1 MIRLAALVA
10 VPALMLA
17 ACGDPAQ
24 EPASAPGETAV
35 TPGADAPPT
44 ASSAPASTRV
54 VGLDPEGLRLV
65 DRQSG
70 STASLAFGQPAEQV
84 LAVVGA
90 SRGAPAERGTN
101 PECGAGPL
109 DYASW
114 DDGLTVWFQNGAF
127 AGWATNRQG
136 ATLMTGVGVGSSRA
150 DLEGAHAI
158 TVEETTLGTEFSFG
172 GVSGLLENGRVSN
185 LWAGV
190 SCNFR

>member
-1 MIRLAALVA
+1 MTRIAALLA
-10 VPALMLA
+10 VPALLLS
-17 ACGDPAQ
+17 ACEDPAQ
-24 EPASAPGETAV
+24 EPASAPADTAV
-35 TPGADAPPT
+35 TPGPAAPPAT
-44 ASSAPASTRV
+44 SPAPASTRV
-54 VGLDPEGLRLV
+54 VGLDPEGLRLI

-84 LAVVGA
+84 LAMVGA

-101 PECGAGPL
+101 SECGAGPL
-109 DYASW
+109 DFASW
-114 DDGLTVWFQNGAF
+114 DDGLTLWFQNGAF

-150 DLEGAHAI
+150 DLEGAHAV
-158 TVEETTLGTEFSFG
+158 TVEETTLGTEFTFG